1 MNSKVIR
8 EDECLSATTIPTI
21 FESRGR
27 CRHSPD
33 LVTHRI
39 QRLLS
44 YCVVFVDLLKLRGCW
59 WSCCLI
65 FLLCRT
71 IPLSS
76 KFAINGGTWARYMVE
91 LFSEKNRRKR
101 GWSGRSSLL
110 LFLVHLRYLMFSIKG
125 KTWSK
130 GKERG
135 FGVRSHRSLDFSTMP
150 KINGVLFFLEWG
162 RKEERGSL
170 DMVVTFSGGGL

>member
-76 KFAINGGTWARYMVE
+76 KFAINGRTWARYVVE
-91 LFSEKNRRKR
+91 LFSEKNR
-101 GWSGRSSLL
+101 G
-110 LFLVHLRYLMFSIKG
+110 KG
-125 KTWSK
+125 VGLDVVVCCYFWFIWDIWCSPLKAK
-130 GKERG
+130 LDQKERKEGLEFIVTEVWIFQQCQKLMG
-135 FGVRSHRSLDFSTMP
+135 FY
-150 KINGVLFFLEWG
+150 FFLNEG
-162 RKEERGSL
+162 EKRRG
-170 DMVVTFSGGGL
+170 VVWTW